1 MFGLKGAFYYLV
13 AIQISIIKFYKKI
26 YFSTDYYYKS
36 LQSKIPTQVYF
47 NPNPFLLSIVSP
59 FKKKLFE
66 MNEINFNEID
76 LNISLNENNFFK
88 ITFPDSKKPSYLYL
102 GNAPSKTE
110 TFDYMIILDHSLSI
124 EKIKIL
130 AYRESWGG
138 EISSNRW
145 LKQFNGA
152 QAGKKYIYRENISAI
167 SGATISVKSMTR
179 SINYFLSDLDKLN
192 SINFFN

>member
-66 MNEINFNEID
+66 MNEINPNNFWLNNNYKVLNHHNFLWLNLID
-76 LNISLNENNFFK
+76 RKTDGRNLQRVIYLWMLKYSKFRRKIWETSTLSSRVISWILNIDIIIKDGSFDFKKKFFQNI
-88 ITFPDSKKPSYLYL
+88 ITQCNHSK
-102 GNAPSKTE
+102 
-110 TFDYMIILDHSLSI
+110 IILDLKRTILRKWKFSL
-124 EKIKIL
+124 L
-130 AYRESWGG
+130 
-138 EISSNRW
+138 
-145 LKQFNGA
+145 
-152 QAGKKYIYRENISAI
+152 
-167 SGATISVKSMTR
+167 
-179 SINYFLSDLDKLN
+179 
-192 SINFFN
+192 